1 MIKVLLASL
10 TQTDVCDLLGSA
22 ASRCEVVR
30 VSGAG
35 QARRR
40 LADDSFSL
48 LIVNS
53 PLEDELGAEL
63 AIQAAER
70 TSAGVLLLVRQGIY
84 AMAEDKLRPYG
95 VVVLQKPF
103 NAVDAARASQLLL
116 ATSARLRNMK
126 KVTLKL
132 RGQIEELKVI
142 YRAKCVLMQYLGMS
156 EEEAHKYIE
165 RTAMESR
172 RSRFEVAMDVI
183 KTYEG

>member
-1 MIKVLLASL
+1 
-10 TQTDVCDLLGSA
+10 
-22 ASRCEVVR
+22 
-30 VSGAG
+30 
-35 QARRR
+35 
-40 LADDSFSL
+40 
-48 LIVNS
+48 
-53 PLEDELGAEL
+53 
-63 AIQAAER
+63 
-70 TSAGVLLLVRQGIY
+70 
-84 AMAEDKLRPYG
+84 MAEDKLRPYG

-103 NAVDAARASQLLL
+103 NAADAARASQLLL

>member
-63 AIQAAER
+63 AIQAA
-70 TSAGVLLLVRQGIY
+70 
-84 AMAEDKLRPYG
+84 
-95 VVVLQKPF
+95 
-103 NAVDAARASQLLL
+103 
-116 ATSARLRNMK
+116 
-126 KVTLKL
+126 
-132 RGQIEELKVI
+132 
-142 YRAKCVLMQYLGMS
+142 
-156 EEEAHKYIE
+156 
-165 RTAMESR
+165 
-172 RSRFEVAMDVI
+172 
-183 KTYEG
+183 